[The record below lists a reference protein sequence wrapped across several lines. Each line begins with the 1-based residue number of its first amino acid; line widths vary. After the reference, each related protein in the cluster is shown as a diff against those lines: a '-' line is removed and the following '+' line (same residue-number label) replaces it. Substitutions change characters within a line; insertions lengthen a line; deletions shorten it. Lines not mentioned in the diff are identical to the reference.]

1 MDSVRHVVD
10 LTKDD
15 DDGVRRSMDGNTERQ
30 TRLGLR
36 DDSDIVATGKSS

>member
-1 MDSVRHVVD
+1 MASVRQVVD

-15 DDGVRRSMDGNTERQ
+15 DDEVRRSMDGNTERQ

-36 DDSDIVATGKSS
+36 DDSDIVGTGQWS